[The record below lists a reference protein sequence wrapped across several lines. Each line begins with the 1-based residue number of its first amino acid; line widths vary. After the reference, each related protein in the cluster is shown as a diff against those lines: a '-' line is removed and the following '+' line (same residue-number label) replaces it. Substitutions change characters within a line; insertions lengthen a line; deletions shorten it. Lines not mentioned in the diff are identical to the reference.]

1 MSDLLSP
8 AHGLSADP
16 GEELSWLSAYVFY
29 DGFTYSDGCDHVV
42 VDVVEPFQRRALRE
56 GWAEKIFFIRY
67 SEDGSHV
74 RARFYG
80 EPDVLVDT
88 VGPAFVEHVQATIDA
103 DVVGHPR
110 SEREGD
116 DLLAEHPVRFV
127 PYEREVDRYGG
138 PEAVRLAED
147 FFEASS
153 LASFNLIRQS
163 RDKGHSARLGKGLL
177 TMVIKVHA
185 FCDGD
190 REAGARLMRQY
201 HTGYLQAVARGE
213 DDRKASFEEAFDAGF
228 ERQADTLRTYVDAVW
243 EGLDAGASL
252 SDTLD
257 PYHDDVMEVRRRF
270 EALFDDGVLQRG
282 EHSLDTWEV
291 AVRSIVPSYI
301 HMTNNRLG
309 IPIPEESYL
318 AHCIVNALGA
328 EEGLEGSPEYGAS
341 DTESSENGASED
353 AETESTA
360 SNAAS

>member
-1 MSDLLSP
+1 MSDVLSP

-16 GEELSWLSAYVFY
+16 GDELSWFSAYVFY
-29 DGFTYSDGCDHVV
+29 DGFTYGTACDHVV
-42 VDVVEPFQRRALRE
+42 VDVVEPFQRRALQE

-80 EPDVLVDT
+80 DPDVLVDT
-88 VGPAFVEHVQATIDA
+88 VGPALVEHVRDALDA
-103 DVVGHPR
+103 DAVSHPR
-110 SEREGD
+110 SERESG

-127 PYEREVDRYGG
+127 PYEREVNRYGG

-153 LASFNLIRQS
+153 LAAFDLIRQS

-243 EGLDAGASL
+243 EALDAGASL

-257 PYHDDVMEVRRRF
+257 PYHEDVTEVRRRF
-270 EALFDDGVLQRG
+270 ETLFDEGVLQRG
-282 EHSLDTWEV
+282 EHSLDTWER
-291 AVRSIVPSYI
+291 AVRSIVPSYV

-318 AHCIVNALGA
+318 AHCIVHALGA
-328 EEGLEGSPEYGAS
+328 EEVLEGTPNDAAS
-341 DTESSENGASED
+341 RDAAPQDTAPED
-353 AETESTA
+353 AS
-360 SNAAS
+360 

>member
-1 MSDLLSP
+1 MSDVLSP

-29 DGFTYSDGCDHVV
+29 DGFTYGKACDHVV
-42 VDVVEPFQRRALRE
+42 VDVVEPFHRRALKD

-74 RARFYG
+74 RVRFYG
-80 EPDVLVDT
+80 DPDVLVDT
-88 VGPAFVEHVQATIDA
+88 VGPALVEHVQDA
-103 DVVGHPR
+103 IRADAVSHPR
-110 SEREGD
+110 SERKADE
-116 DLLAEHPVRFV
+116 LLAEHPVRFV

-153 LASFNLIRQS
+153 LAAFDLIRQS

-177 TMVIKVHA
+177 TMVIKIHA

-243 EGLDAGASL
+243 EALDAGASL

-257 PYHDDVMEVRRRF
+257 PYHDDVLEVRRRF
-270 EALFDDGVLQRG
+270 EVLFDEGVLRRG
-282 EHSLDTWEV
+282 EHELNTWEV
-291 AVRSIVPSYI
+291 AVRSIVPSYV

-318 AHCIVNALGA
+318 AHCIVQALDADGV
-328 EEGLEGSPEYGAS
+328 LEGAP
-341 DTESSENGASED
+341 ED
-353 AETESTA
+353 AA
-360 SNAAS
+360 AQDAAAQDAASQDPAPEDAS